1 MYMKDVEE
9 GGETSFPRWRNAETG
24 KALNIK
30 PEKGKAIIFY
40 MVNPDGNLED
50 LTHHAGLPVIE
61 GDKYFSN
68 LWIHDPVRW

>member
-9 GGETSFPRWRNAETG
+9 GGETSFPRWLNAETG
-24 KALNIK
+24 EALKVK

-50 LTHHAGLPVIE
+50 LTHHAGLPVIKGE
-61 GDKYFSN
+61 KYFSN
-68 LWIHDPVRW
+68 LWIHDPIR